1 MGHRIEAGPLVAI
14 LGAVLLLVSL
24 FLDWFAPGTS
34 AWTAFEVL
42 DLLLAALALAAIL
55 AAVGLILGELAV
67 LDRRWLV
74 PLAVAAVVIVGSQ
87 LVNPPPA
94 AGDESPESG
103 AWLGL
108 AGALLMAAG
117 ALLSFGRVRFAVTV
131 EGRDPR
137 RRVPAVDS
145 RPGSRPSRTS
155 EPEPG
160 PGPAA
165 AVPASE
171 RRGLGDEASG
181 ATSHDR

>member
-1 MGHRIEAGPLVAI
+1 MGHRIEAGPLIAV

-34 AWTAFEVL
+34 GWTAFEAL
-42 DLLLAALALAAIL
+42 DLLLTAVAVAAIL
-55 AAVGLILGELAV
+55 AAGGLLVGLAP

-74 PLAVAAVVIVGSQ
+74 PLAVAAVVIVASQ

-94 AGDESPESG
+94 AGNEDPEYG

-117 ALLSFGRVRFAVTV
+117 ALLSFGRVRLAVTV

-137 RRVPAVDS
+137 RRVAVVDTRRS
-145 RPGSRPSRTS
+145 SPS
-155 EPEPG
+155 EPVPQPG
-160 PGPAA
+160 AA

-171 RRGLGDEASG
+171 RTGLGSQA
-181 ATSHDR
+181 APNTIPNHDG